1 MFRLA
6 VTSNINIGTREDS
19 PTLMNDPLDS
29 FTEILTTSLNLN
41 SDALLIAGNLF
52 NNSVVSNHTLSK
64 TFGIMNQLIYG
75 GRDIDFIT
83 KNFMPN
89 YANENIN
96 IQMPIF
102 AIHGNNDKPTNDKLS
117 NCLDV
122 FNNSLYLNYL
132 GKILSF
138 DQKILIKPIIFDKGD
153 IKLAIYSISNIREI
167 KISALLAQKKFQFV
181 IPSDSHSPYFNIL
194 MINQKKSKSDKR
206 VSFPSNDL
214 FTGDFPDFFNLII
227 WGSEE
232 LGSDK

>member
-122 FNNSLYLNYL
+122 FNNS
-132 GKILSF
+132 
-138 DQKILIKPIIFDKGD
+138 
-153 IKLAIYSISNIREI
+153 
-167 KISALLAQKKFQFV
+167 
-181 IPSDSHSPYFNIL
+181 
-194 MINQKKSKSDKR
+194 
-206 VSFPSNDL
+206 
-214 FTGDFPDFFNLII
+214 
-227 WGSEE
+227 
-232 LGSDK
+232 